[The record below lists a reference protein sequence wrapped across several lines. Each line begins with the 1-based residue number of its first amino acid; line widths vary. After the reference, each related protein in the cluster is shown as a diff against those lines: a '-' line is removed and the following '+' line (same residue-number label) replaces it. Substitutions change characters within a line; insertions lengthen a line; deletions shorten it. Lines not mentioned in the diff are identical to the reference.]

1 MKKTTGTIK
10 KNIMRKFQFI
20 RFGGKVQWVNDS
32 TDTCRI
38 MQVCTPTPEVITE
51 DTTISLILADED
63 ECAEEEQS
71 VSYAVR
77 AGELTPFL
85 TSYHDGF
92 WQVMLAALESG
103 SNASVV
109 RTILKSFSLSYEE
122 CMLLIQR
129 FDQYKSEFGAII
141 NSHFKVNENA
151 SQDSKSAWMRLGATI
166 TGSKQDIEKV
176 LQGDETMLRKLLKEE
191 RFQIEG
197 NTYIPEV
204 SVTEYNTDNGT
215 CFEETEVEF
224 ELQ

>member
-1 MKKTTGTIK
+1 
-10 KNIMRKFQFI
+10 MRKFQFI

-32 TDTCRI
+32 IDTCRI

-63 ECAEEEQS
+63 EYAEEEQS

-92 WQVMLAALESG
+92 WRVMLAALESG
-103 SNASVV
+103 CNVSVV
-109 RTILKSFSLSYEE
+109 RAILEKFSLSYEE

-129 FDQYKSEFGAII
+129 FGQYKEELGVII
-141 NSHFKVNENA
+141 NSHFKVNKNIP
-151 SQDSKSAWMRLGATI
+151 QYSKSVWVRLGATI

-176 LQGDETMLRKLLKEE
+176 LQGDEAMLRKLLNEE
-191 RFQIEG
+191 HFQIEG
-197 NTYIPEV
+197 NTYIPED
-204 SVTEYNTDNGT
+204 SVVEYNTDNGT
-215 CFEETEVEF
+215 CFEEIEVEF
-224 ELQ
+224 ELQK

>member
-1 MKKTTGTIK
+1 M
-10 KNIMRKFQFI
+10 
-20 RFGGKVQWVNDS
+20 NDS

-63 ECAEEEQS
+63 EYAEEEQS

-77 AGELTPFL
+77 AGELVPLL

-92 WQVMLAALESG
+92 WRVMLAVLESG
-103 SNASVV
+103 GNVSVV
-109 RTILKSFSLSYEE
+109 RAILERFSLSYEE

-129 FDQYKSEFGAII
+129 FDQYKEELGVII
-141 NSHFKVNENA
+141 KSHFKVNENVP
-151 SQDSKSAWMRLGATI
+151 QYNKSVWVRLGATI

-176 LQGDETMLRKLLKEE
+176 LQGDEAMLRKLLKEE

-215 CFEETEVEF
+215 CFEEIEVEF

>member
-1 MKKTTGTIK
+1 
-10 KNIMRKFQFI
+10 MRKFQFI

>member
-1 MKKTTGTIK
+1 
-10 KNIMRKFQFI
+10 MRKFQFI

-63 ECAEEEQS
+63 EYAEEEQS

-77 AGELTPFL
+77 AGELVPLL

-92 WQVMLAALESG
+92 WRVMLAVLESG
-103 SNASVV
+103 GNVSVV
-109 RTILKSFSLSYEE
+109 RAILEKFSLSYEE
-122 CMLLIQR
+122 CVLLIQR
-129 FDQYKSEFGAII
+129 FDQYKEELGVII
-141 NSHFKVNENA
+141 NSHFKVNENVP
-151 SQDSKSAWMRLGATI
+151 QDNKSMWVRLGATI

-176 LQGDETMLRKLLKEE
+176 LQGDEAMLRKLLKEE

-215 CFEETEVEF
+215 CFEEVEVEF
-224 ELQ
+224 ELQQ

>member
-1 MKKTTGTIK
+1 
-10 KNIMRKFQFI
+10 MRKFQFI

-63 ECAEEEQS
+63 EYAEEEQS
-71 VSYAVR
+71 VAYAVR
-77 AGELTPFL
+77 ADELVPLL

-92 WQVMLAALESG
+92 WRVMLAVLESG
-103 SNASVV
+103 GNVSVV
-109 RTILKSFSLSYEE
+109 RAILERFSLSYEE

-129 FDQYKSEFGAII
+129 FDQYKEEFGEII
-141 NSHFKVNENA
+141 NSHFKVNENVP
-151 SQDSKSAWMRLGATI
+151 QDSKSVWVRLGATI
-166 TGSKQDIEKV
+166 SGSKQDIEKV
-176 LQGDETMLRKLLKEE
+176 LQGDEAMLRKLLKEE

-204 SVTEYNTDNGT
+204 SVTECNTDNGT
-215 CFEETEVEF
+215 CFEEIEVEF

>member
-1 MKKTTGTIK
+1 M
-10 KNIMRKFQFI
+10 
-20 RFGGKVQWVNDS
+20 NDS